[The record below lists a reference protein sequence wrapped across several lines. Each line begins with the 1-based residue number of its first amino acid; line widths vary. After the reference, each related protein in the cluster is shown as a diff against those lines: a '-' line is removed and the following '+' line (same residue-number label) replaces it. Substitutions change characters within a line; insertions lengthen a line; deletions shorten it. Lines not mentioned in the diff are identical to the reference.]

1 MEKSHFYEN
10 FPGAAMAFSLNYA
23 RDLQALFRGLLNIP
37 RGFIEQVNHGKN
49 LIAFTIF
56 VMTDFSGRFQVLMK
70 GFWCCQVRVF
80 RLFV

>member
-10 FPGAAMAFSLNYA
+10 FPGTAMAFSGNFA

-37 RGFIEQVNHGKN
+37 RGFIEQVNHEKN

-70 GFWCCQVRVF
+70 GFWYCQVRVF